1 MYKQKLSFIN
11 PYEKNTR
18 RDLKDILLWK
28 LGYYDNEKLENCAS
42 FNYPVS
48 QKQVSLS
55 NSFAIWIN
63 HSTFLIEIDGLRILT
78 DPIWS
83 KRCSPLSFLGPKRRH
98 PPGVSFSQLPTI
110 HLILISHDHYD
121 HLDKPT
127 VLALAKHFP
136 QTTWMVPQQVKS
148 WFDAQEIFPVYQCQ
162 WWQER
167 VLGFP
172 NKDSKRIK
180 ITAVPAQHFSGRKH
194 WSLNNTLWVGW
205 VMEFYEKDQLVKK
218 IYFVGDT
225 GYNPV
230 DFKQIGEHFSP
241 IDLSLIPIGS
251 YSPRSFM
258 RPVHINPEEAVMIHQ
273 EVGSKLSIGMHWKT
287 FCLSDEPMNRPPY
300 DLYMSLKKHQID
312 PSSFLALPP
321 GYAINF

>member
-1 MYKQKLSFIN
+1 MYNQKIPFIN
-11 PYEKNTR
+11 PYEKNIR
-18 RDLKDILLWK
+18 RNLKDILLWK
-28 LGYYDNEKLENCAS
+28 LGYYDDEKLENCS
-42 FNYPVS
+42 FFNYPS
-48 QKQVSLS
+48 FQKQVNLS
-55 NSFAIWIN
+55 NPFAIWVN
-63 HSTFLIEIDGLRILT
+63 HSTFLIEIDNLWILT

-98 PPGVSFSQLPTI
+98 PPGISFDQLPII

-121 HLDKPT
+121 HLDKST

-136 QTTWMVPQQVKS
+136 QATWIVPQRVKV
-148 WFDAQEIFPVYQCQ
+148 WFDVQKIFPVYQFQ

-167 VLGFP
+167 VLSFP
-172 NKDSKRIK
+172 NKDFKRVK

-194 WSLNNTLWVGW
+194 WSLNDTLWVGW
-205 VMEFYEKDQLVKK
+205 VLEFYDKDRLIKR

-225 GYNPV
+225 GYNLV
-230 DFKQIGEHFSP
+230 DFKQIGKRFSP

-300 DLYMSLKKHQID
+300 DLYVSLKKHQID
-312 PSSFLALPP
+312 PSSFSILPP